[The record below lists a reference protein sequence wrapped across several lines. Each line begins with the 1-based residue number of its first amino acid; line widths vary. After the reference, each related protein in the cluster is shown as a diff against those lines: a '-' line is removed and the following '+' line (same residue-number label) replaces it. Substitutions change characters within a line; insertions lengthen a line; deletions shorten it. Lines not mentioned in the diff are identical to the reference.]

1 MRLAD
6 SLRIAA
12 TMVVV
17 LAGEGQ
23 FGSALAADP
32 SSSPL
37 VVRFAIKPEPLAL
50 ALNDL
55 ALQSHQRIAFTP
67 EIVKDYSSP
76 GISGDLTLDDALRA
90 LLNNTG
96 LSATRSADGVIL
108 IIRRNADGAPQ
119 SLISP
124 QPREALEAT
133 DTNNNDRRAELD
145 KQKPERRGFWAR
157 LLDLFGGAKNTQPVA
172 GSKSLKRSASASS
185 LAALIASGLGVHAQA
200 ADAPPADT
208 GELTEIVVTAARQEQ
223 NLQKVSAAVSVIDGS
238 VITSQGLVNA
248 QQIFADMP
256 SVQTTGQPGGASI
269 DIRGLGGDLPAGSTQ
284 GSVALVFDGVYNINS
299 QSTTVGFFDVNRIE
313 VLPGPQSTRYGPN
326 ADGGIVQVITNDP
339 QLGQFGGTA
348 NVTAG
353 NYGMVRGEAAI
364 NLPIGDTVAI
374 RLAAATLN
382 RDSYFDPAEGA
393 QAAQSFRGKVL
404 WSATDDL
411 SLKLSYQLD
420 HIGGAG
426 NGSNAFP
433 MFTNKVPVYSGGS
446 INNLDDPWS
455 QSPSD
460 PENASSTDIYQ
471 HTTATDVSY
480 DFHHNV
486 ALDWLTS
493 YTTLNGGENGCI
505 FLPPWSATT
514 FNGYGPVF
522 CGAQLNEFQPFHQ
535 ITTELRLHNDPGSAI
550 LWNAGYY
557 HWNYL
562 EQYSLD
568 NAGPVS
574 SPPVKTTTATNAVYG
589 EVTYPITDEFR
600 VIGGLRESYDH
611 RTFNFNN
618 AGVITPVYAI
628 DFSHF
633 DYRTGVEYDVAR
645 HSMLYFTV
653 ASGYRPGGLSSF
665 NPVTNEPNSFKS
677 EVTTSFEFGSKNRFF
692 EGRLQVNADI
702 FYYKQSNYQNLD
714 KYSGFIPITGG
725 AACANGDTRAA
736 CTTPTFGIQAH
747 TLGFETQIKF
757 QPTRDDL
764 LSFSGTVL
772 HARFNEKQG
781 TCATTDAP
789 AAAGCWDG
797 YNSESANDPGAPFF
811 FNLAGAVQPHSPDFA
826 GTIAYTRTLFR
837 FSSGAAVAVGADAF
851 YTMGYWVNPVQD
863 ATMYGWQP
871 NYWLGNA
878 RATVA
883 ADDGKWSFG
892 LFVRNIG
899 DYAVKESVLPAQ
911 SIGDPRTYGVS
922 VGFKW

>member
-1 MRLAD
+1 LAD

-12 TMVVV
+12 TVAVV

-23 FGSALAADP
+23 FSPALAADP
-32 SSSPL
+32 PGESHM
-37 VVRFAIKPEPLAL
+37 VRFAIKPEPLAL
-50 ALNDL
+50 ALNEL

-67 EIVKDYSSP
+67 DSVKDYSSP
-76 GISGDLTLDDALRA
+76 GISGDLTLEDALRT
-90 LLNNTG
+90 LLGNTG
-96 LSATRSADGVIL
+96 LLATRSADGVIL
-108 IIRRNADGAPQ
+108 IIRRNTQGPASVPPSSSAP
-119 SLISP
+119 
-124 QPREALEAT
+124 PREATETSDT
-133 DTNNNDRRAELD
+133 DNNDRRAELD
-145 KQKPERRGFWAR
+145 NQTPERRGFWSR
-157 LLDLFGGAKNTQPVA
+157 IVDLFTANKNTDSASGIKTKRGGA
-172 GSKSLKRSASASS
+172 ASS
-185 LAALIASGLGVHAQA
+185 MAALLASGLGLPVHA
-200 ADAPPADT
+200 ADVPTASSDEIA
-208 GELTEIVVTAARQEQ
+208 EIVVTAARQEQ

-238 VITSQGLVNA
+238 VITSQGLSNI
-248 QQIFADMP
+248 QQIFTDMP
-256 SVQTTGQPGGASI
+256 SVQTTGQPGGSSI

-339 QLGQFGGTA
+339 QLGQFGGSA

-353 NYGMVRGEAAI
+353 NYGMVRGEAAL
-364 NLPIGDTVAI
+364 NLPIGDTVAV

-382 RDSYFDPAEGA
+382 RDSYFDPAQGA
-393 QAAQSFRGKVL
+393 QAAQSFRGKIL
-404 WSATDDL
+404 WAATDDL

-433 MFTNKVPVYSGGS
+433 MFTNKVPVYPGGS
-446 INNLDDPWS
+446 INNSGDPWS

-505 FLPPWSATT
+505 FLPPWGTSTVGGAA
-514 FNGYGPVF
+514 F
-522 CGAQLNEFQPFHQ
+522 CNAELNEFQPFHQ

-633 DYRTGVEYDVAR
+633 DYRAGLEYDVAQ
-645 HSMLYFTV
+645 HSMMYFTV

-665 NPVTNEPNSFKS
+665 NPVTDAPNSFKS
-677 EVTTSFEFGSKNRFF
+677 EVTTSFEFGSKNRFL
-692 EGRLQVNADI
+692 EGRLQVNVDI

-714 KYSGFIPITGG
+714 KYSGFIPDTGG
-725 AACANGDTRAA
+725 DPCANGDTRAA

-747 TLGFETQIKF
+747 TLGFETQIKL

-764 LSFSGTVL
+764 ISFSGTWL
-772 HARFNEKQG
+772 HARFNENQG
-781 TCATTDAP
+781 KCATTDAP
-789 AAAGCWDG
+789 TSPGCWDG
-797 YNSESANDPGAPFF
+797 YNSQDPTAPGTPFF
-811 FNLAGAVQPHSPDFA
+811 FNLAGAVQPHSPDFS
-826 GTIAYTRTLFR
+826 GTIGYSRTLFR
-837 FSSGAAVAVGADAF
+837 FGSGAAVSIGGDAF

-878 RATVA
+878 KASVA